1 MTDGNSRL
9 EEQRREELR
18 QHCARVV
25 RDMSEGQVIPF
36 LGAGVN
42 LCNRPAGAVYSPG
55 QYLPSGRELA
65 RDLAQRF
72 SYPWNDADNLLRVS
86 WYADFTERTSAL
98 YRHLYRVFNADY
110 PFTDVHKFLAKLP
123 RWLRRKG
130 NPDCYQVI
138 VTTNY
143 DDVLERAFAKFGEPF
158 DVVYYKAMDEEH
170 LGGRESLRGKFIHL
184 PHGEARAI
192 PILDT
197 NSYDRLPI
205 DENMKVRR
213 TIILKIHGAVS
224 RRSWSQCSFVITEDD
239 YIDYM
244 ARIDPSSPLPSM
256 LAAKMRLSS
265 FLFLGY
271 SLSDWNLRV
280 ILHRILA
287 KRVFSADSWAILDRA
302 EEADEKFWESRD
314 VDFLRVRLDQ
324 YIAELRRHV
333 PAQPKA
339 GTRVRPRGAGVPS

>member
-1 MTDGNSRL
+1 MTDEKVLVGQTQEGLS
-9 EEQRREELR
+9 E
-18 QHCARVV
+18 HCARVV
-25 RDMSEGQVIPF
+25 RYLSYGQVIPF

-42 LCNRPAGAVYSPG
+42 LCNRPDGTG
-55 QYLPSGRELA
+55 FERGRHLPSGRELA
-65 RDLAQRF
+65 RDLAERF
-72 SYPWNDADNLLRVS
+72 HYPWDDVDNLLRVS
-86 WYADFTERTSAL
+86 WYADFKEKTAAL
-98 YRHLYRVFNADY
+98 YLHLYHIFNADY
-110 PFTDVHKFLAKLP
+110 PLTDVHRFLARLP

-130 NPDCYQVI
+130 YSDCYQVI
-138 VTTNY
+138 ITTNY
-143 DDVLERAFAKFGEPF
+143 DDVLERAFASSGEPF
-158 DVVYYKAMDEEH
+158 DLIYYKAVDDERPGE
-170 LGGRESLRGKFIHL
+170 EKTLRGKFIHV
-184 PHGEARAI
+184 PHGGKPT

-197 NSYDRLPI
+197 NSYDQLPI

-244 ARIDPSSPLPSM
+244 ARIDPSNPLPSM

-287 KRVFSADSWAILDRA
+287 RRAFAADSWAILDRA
-302 EEADEKFWESRD
+302 GEADEKFWESRD
-314 VDFLRVRLDQ
+314 VDFMKVRLDK
-324 YIAELRRHV
+324 YIAELRRDV
-333 PAQPKA
+333 LSLPGGGRRVWPAPAQE
-339 GTRVRPRGAGVPS
+339 TR